1 MNRVFQTA
9 FHIPGT
15 LAANVTIKWTAPF
28 DCQLIH
34 VSAVGSNA
42 NGGELT
48 VGDSTDA
55 DGYIT
60 AFTIGDSGTPV
71 EKEALTDFN
80 GALAGSQYPHISDGD
95 IIALALDYDGDGGT
109 ATNDF
114 TVVLTFTE
122 G

>member
-9 FHIPGT
+9 FHVPGT
-15 LAANVTIKWTAPF
+15 LSANLSIKWTAPF

-34 VSAVGSNA
+34 VSVVGSNA
-42 NGGELT
+42 NDATLA

-60 AFTIGDSGTPV
+60 AFAIGDSGTPV
-71 EKEALTDFN
+71 EKEAISDFD
-80 GALAGSQYPHISDGD
+80 GALAGGQYPHISDGD
-95 IIALALDYDGDGGT
+95 IIALTVDYDGASGT
-109 ATNDF
+109 AADDLTL
-114 TVVLTFTE
+114 VLTFTE